1 MQRTLRI
8 VIPVAILATGVGA
21 WKWLAT
27 PVDPPQSE
35 TAVAQRLQ
43 TGIIELQRTDFAVIL
58 ESQGTIRAHHTTII
72 TSLVPGKIITIHPA
86 FEDGAF
92 FREGEVLA
100 ELDRADLQAA
110 FASSEARL
118 ARAEAALAQ
127 EQARAKQ
134 AKLNWEEIGFDE
146 APSDLVL
153 RVPQLKEAQANVAA
167 TKAEVDQAK
176 RNLERAS
183 IRAPFDG
190 RVKERRVGL
199 GQTVSPGTP
208 LGEVFATDFAE
219 LRLPLTP
226 RQLGFVNLP
235 SQDSDAPVPV
245 TITDA
250 LGGPNPA
257 SWQARIVRTEGT
269 LDESS
274 RELFA
279 IARIDDP
286 FGIGSGKPPL
296 RIGQPV
302 RAAIAGIVL
311 KDVFVLPRSALRGV
325 NRIYLIDPDPEA
337 SGEHLGLLRRHD
349 IQPVWD
355 TDEVLVIRDGLSAGQ
370 ILATTRL
377 PYAPDG
383 APVEIVRPAANA
395 SSTPADATP
404 NSGDS

>member
-1 MQRTLRI
+1 MQRAIRI
-8 VIPVAILATGVGA
+8 ALPVAILAAGLGL
-21 WKWLAT
+21 WRWLAI
-27 PVDPPQSE
+27 PVDPPQPE
-35 TAVAQRLQ
+35 TSPPQRLQ
-43 TGIIELQRTDFAVIL
+43 TEVMELQRTDFAVML
-58 ESQGTIRAHHTTII
+58 ASQGTVRAHHSTTV
-72 TSLVPGKIITIHPA
+72 TPLVAGKVVTILPA

-92 FREGEVLA
+92 FREGEALA

-110 FASSEARL
+110 LASSEARL

-134 AKLNWEEIGFDE
+134 AKLNWEEIGYDE
-146 APSDLVL
+146 APSELVL
-153 RVPQLKEAQANVAA
+153 RVPQLKEAEANVAA
-167 TKAEVDQAK
+167 ARAEVDQAK
-176 RNLERAS
+176 RNLERAT

-190 RVKERRVGL
+190 RVRQRHVGL
-199 GQTVSPGTP
+199 GQTVNPGMP

-219 LRLPLTP
+219 VRLPLTP
-226 RQLGFVNLP
+226 RQTDFVKLP
-235 SQDSDAPVPV
+235 ARDTDPAVPV
-245 TITDA
+245 TLTDA
-250 LGGPNPA
+250 LGTPRAA

-286 FGIGSGKPPL
+286 FGLQSGKPPL

-302 RAAIAGIVL
+302 RAAIAGITL
-311 KDVFVLPRSALRGV
+311 EQVFVLPRSALRGV
-325 NRIYLIDPDPEA
+325 NRIHLIDPDPGNAAEQT
-337 SGEHLGLLRRHD
+337 GLLRRHD

-355 TDEVLVIRDGLSAGQ
+355 TDEVLVIRDGLSPGQ

-383 APVEIVRPAANA
+383 APVTIVRPAANA
-395 SSTPADATP
+395 SSPPANAIT

>member
-1 MQRTLRI
+1 MQRILRLS
-8 VIPVAILATGVGA
+8 IPVVVLAAGLGS
-21 WKWLAT
+21 WKWLSK
-27 PVDPPQSE
+27 PVDPPKPE
-35 TAVAQRLQ
+35 TQAPQRLQ
-43 TGIIELQRTDFAVIL
+43 TEVVELQRTRFPVAL
-58 ESQGTIRAHHTTII
+58 ETQGTIRAHHTTTV
-72 TSLVPGKIITIHPA
+72 TSLVSGKIVTIHPG

-92 FREGEVLA
+92 FRQGEVLVD
-100 ELDRADLQAA
+100 LDRADLQAA
-110 FASSEARL
+110 LAASEARL

-127 EQARAKQ
+127 EEARAKQ
-134 AKLNWEEIGFDE
+134 AKLNWVEIGFEE

-153 RVPQLKEAQANVAA
+153 RIPQLKEAQANVAA
-167 TKAEVDQAK
+167 ASAEIDQAK

-199 GQTVSPGTP
+199 GQSVNPGTP
-208 LGEVFATDFAE
+208 LGEIFASDFAE
-219 LRLPLTP
+219 VRLPLTP
-226 RQLGFVNLP
+226 RQMAFVELP
-235 SQDSDAPVPV
+235 SHDSDPPVPV
-245 TITDA
+245 VLTDA

-286 FGIGSGKPPL
+286 FGLQSGQPPL

-302 RAAIAGIVL
+302 RATIAGVTL
-311 KDVFVLPRSALRGV
+311 DDVFVLPRSALRGV
-325 NRIYLIDPDPEA
+325 NRIYLIDPDPDAPAEPT
-337 SGEHLGLLRRHD
+337 GLLRRHD

-355 TDEVLVIRDGLSAGQ
+355 TNEVLVIRDGLTPGQ
-370 ILATTRL
+370 TLATTRL

-383 APVEIVRPAANA
+383 APVEIVRPAVNAA
-395 SSTPADATP
+395 SSPADPTP
-404 NSGDS
+404 DSGDS